1 MTSDHDHGIEVSSPL
16 EVLRLGEMEV
26 EGRMPYSSNA
36 TFLVKIHHGGRTET
50 AIYKPAKGERPLWD
64 FPEGLYRRE
73 VAAYELADAL
83 GWEMVPP
90 TVERDGTFGVGSVQL
105 FVDADF
111 SQHHFTLVEDPAYH
125 EQLQR
130 MCAFD
135 LLANNTDR
143 KSGHVLVAGAT
154 DDVAGHVW
162 GIDHGLCFAAD
173 FKLRTVIWEFGGEPI
188 SEALMAPIQR
198 LAEEGVP
205 DSLIDLLARD
215 ETAALWHRAVDVA
228 ETGMFPIDHT
238 GRRYPWPL
246 V

>member
-1 MTSDHDHGIEVSSPL
+1 MRVAPRPRSTSQPRVSA
-16 EVLRLGEMEV
+16 RCG
-26 EGRMPYSSNA
+26 
-36 TFLVKIHHGGRTET
+36 TFLR
-50 AIYKPAKGERPLWD
+50 
-64 FPEGLYRRE
+64 
-73 VAAYELADAL
+73 AYELADAL

-90 TVERDGTFGVGSVQL
+90 TVESDGTFGVGSVQL

-154 DDVAGHVW
+154 DDVAGRVW

-173 FKLRTVIWEFGGEPI
+173 FKLRTVIWEFAN
-188 SEALMAPIQR
+188 SAPGTR
-198 LAEEGVP
+198 GRPRFADRSTGP
-205 DSLIDLLARD
+205 RRD
-215 ETAALWHRAVDVA
+215 RGTVA
-228 ETGMFPIDHT
+228 S
-238 GRRYPWPL
+238 GR
-246 V
+246 